1 MTWWGTW
8 QFLGE
13 LIEAGTPAERWHH
26 SLLSGKPGRKNGESG
41 AFVLQDG
48 SREEGRAHWLYQKHG
63 DKELLD
69 KLNDWVEVRCKQLNM
84 GRTVWMEMVM
94 TARGVFFKAMRG
106 KGKCPGTGSGSWS
119 ARYWVRQATPWVGGW
134 AERQA
139 AVFFLL
145 RCHPHPV
152 PSSSKHTFKISYL
165 LTWVAVKQMFT
176 LKLFVEL

>member
-8 QFLGE
+8 KFLGE
-13 LIEAGTPAERWHH
+13 LIEAGTPAGWWHH

-41 AFVLQDG
+41 ACVLQDG
-48 SREEGRAHWLYQKHG
+48 SREEGHTRWLYQEHR

-69 KLNDWVEVRCKQLNM
+69 TELNDWVEVRYKQLNM

-94 TARGVFFKAMRG
+94 KARGVFFKATRG
-106 KGKCPGTGSGSWS
+106 NGKCPGTGSGGWS

-134 AERQA
+134 AECQA

-152 PSSSKHTFKISYL
+152 PSSSKHTFKTSYL
-165 LTWVAVKQMFT
+165 FI
-176 LKLFVEL
+176 LFIYLDSS